1 RRRRVCRHDAAPA
14 PAARRHRGRRR
25 DGGRARQPGAGDRH
39 RRDGR
44 ALGRAGRHR
53 MAAHRVGQ
61 ARLRGRAR
69 AVRGPRGAHEAPV
82 MTVSVVVPTKDR
94 AALLAE
100 TVRAL
105 LAQTMVA
112 DELIV
117 VDQSA
122 TEDGRRAVIALV
134 EAAPAGARPA
144 LTYVWDR
151 AINGAAAARNAG
163 LDRARGDIVVFCDDD
178 VVPAPVVIE
187 RLLA

>member
-1 RRRRVCRHDAAPA
+1 MAPHAPRRSDAPRRSRGAP
-14 PAARRHRGRRR
+14 RGRWSMS
-25 DGGRARQPGAGDRH
+25 GI
-39 RRDGR
+39 
-44 ALGRAGRHR
+44 
-53 MAAHRVGQ
+53 MN
-61 ARLRGRAR
+61 
-69 AVRGPRGAHEAPV
+69 
-82 MTVSVVVPTKDR
+82 VSAVVPTKDR

-163 LDRARGDIVVFCDDD
+163 LDRARGDI
-178 VVPAPVVIE
+178 
-187 RLLA
+187 